1 MGLLIVPKGKQNEK
15 TSFAKLITLL
25 HHKHGHDDEEEEDG
39 DDVDE
44 EEVIGHPLLIIA
56 SVISVSGKREDT
68 NCGLLIVLKTMEAAR
83 LISYNAIQKFLR
95 CDNDT
100 FTYKRL
106 SALSKL
112 TDWIAMLDAKQ
123 ARLMMERDNED
134 DEDEVDGGGDDG
146 YAGNLLAPRQHKSA
160 ADYETVSY
168 VDVE

>member
-25 HHKHGHDDEEEEDG
+25 HHKHDEEEEEE
-39 DDVDE
+39 DDDDDDDE

-56 SVISVSGKREDT
+56 SVISVSGKREDK

-106 SALSKL
+106 S
-112 TDWIAMLDAKQ
+112 
-123 ARLMMERDNED
+123 
-134 DEDEVDGGGDDG
+134 
-146 YAGNLLAPRQHKSA
+146 
-160 ADYETVSY
+160 
-168 VDVE
+168 